1 MATGQNGERPGLYAE
16 ITRWHVAPDPLPEL
30 DDNIHVWAVNLNAA
44 GFDIGVWRKRL
55 SPHEQERAD
64 RFKFSHDRR
73 RYIVAHVALR
83 AILGAY
89 LKVSGDNL
97 QFSEGENGKPRLTRV
112 ANAGSVEFNLSHS
125 HEKALIAVAHVRVVG
140 VDIEFVKNDFA
151 FRDVA
156 NHFFTDREIRAL
168 TALPPIVQRRS
179 FYKCWTSKEAL
190 LKAKGVGL
198 SGALDEVEIS
208 CDTGNRVEIHAA
220 VPGWWLTEIDPCD
233 GYEGALVVEGGT
245 APIFGYQW
253 METP

>member
-1 MATGQNGERPGLYAE
+1 MTL
-16 ITRWHVAPDPLPEL
+16 WHVASDPLPEL
-30 DDNIHVWAVNLNAA
+30 NDNIHVWAVNLNAA
-44 GFDIGVWRKRL
+44 GFDMGVWRRRL
-55 SPHEQERAD
+55 STREQERAD

-112 ANAGSVEFNLSHS
+112 ASARSIEFNLSHS
-125 HEKALIAVAHVRVVG
+125 HEKALIAVAHGRVVG
-140 VDIEFVKNDFA
+140 VDIELVKSDFA
-151 FRDVA
+151 FHDVA
-156 NHFFTDREIRAL
+156 KHFFTHREVAAL
-168 TALPPIVQRRS
+168 TALPPILQRRS
-179 FYKCWTSKEAL
+179 FYKCWTSKEAF

-220 VPGWWLTEIDPCD
+220 VPGWWLTGIDPCD
-233 GYEGALVVEGGT
+233 GYEGALVVEGG
-245 APIFGYQW
+245 AALILGYHW
-253 METP
+253 REIL